1 MILSRQ
7 ILSEPEEVYKHIKD
21 GDDDI
26 LLIDVRR
33 NEEYAREHIPNAVS
47 LPLTKVIESTD
58 IPTLLELFA
67 GIGLIIGK
75 DSKSV
80 VVYDDTFGALAA
92 RVAWTLEYLG
102 YENVSLLAVT
112 YSKWKDLGFE
122 VEHGSE
128 GKVSKN
134 KNKVSNEND
143 SSSLTVNVTNVNV
156 NVNKNI
162 IASYEYIKSII
173 DGSIKDRGSGTAAKL
188 LDVRER
194 LNYLDHHIPT
204 AINIPWKAFSAED
217 RVLKD
222 KAEILDIL
230 KSRRIEYK
238 DEVIVY
244 CGSVGTLSGL
254 SYYGLRLV
262 GYSNV
267 RLYANSLKEWRSL
280 NLPLGGFKDAHYW
293 DLSAE

>member
-1 MILSRQ
+1 MILARQ
-7 ILSEPEEVYKHIKD
+7 VLSEPEEVYKRIKD
-21 GDDDI
+21 RDDDI
-26 LLIDVRR
+26 LLIDVRK
-33 NEEYAREHIPNAVS
+33 NEEYTREHIPNAVS
-47 LPLTKVIESTD
+47 LPLAKVIESTD
-58 IPTLLELFA
+58 VPTLLKLFA
-67 GIGLIIGK
+67 GIGLVIGK
-75 DSKSV
+75 DNKSV

-112 YSKWKDLGFE
+112 YSKWKELGFE
-122 VEHGSE
+122 VEYGSE
-128 GKVSKN
+128 SNVSMS
-134 KNKVSNEND
+134 KVSNKNN
-143 SSSLTVNVTNVNV
+143 SLAVTVTSANL
-156 NVNKNI
+156 NKNI
-162 IASYEYIKSII
+162 IASYDYIKSII
-173 DGSIKDRGSGTAAKL
+173 DGNIMNRDSGTIIRL

-222 KAEILDIL
+222 KTEILDIL
-230 KSRRIEYK
+230 KSRRIGPN

-267 RLYANSLKEWRSL
+267 RLYSNSLKEWRSL
-280 NLPLGGFKDAHYW
+280 KLPLEGFKDAHYW

>member
-1 MILSRQ
+1 MILARQ
-7 ILSEPEEVYKHIKD
+7 VLSEPEEVYKRIKD
-21 GDDDI
+21 RDRDDDI

-47 LPLTKVIESTD
+47 LPLAKVIESTD
-58 IPTLLELFA
+58 VPTLLKLFA
-67 GIGLIIGK
+67 GIGIVIGK
-75 DSKSV
+75 DSKSI

-112 YSKWKDLGFE
+112 YSKWKEMGFE
-122 VEHGSE
+122 VEYGS
-128 GKVSKN
+128 KSRVSTS
-134 KNKVSNEND
+134 KVSNKNN
-143 SSSLTVNVTNVNV
+143 SLGVTVTNT

-173 DGSIKDRGSGTAAKL
+173 DGSIMNRGSDTTAKL

-222 KAEILDIL
+222 KTEILDIL
-230 KSRRIEYK
+230 KSRRIEPN

-254 SYYGLRLV
+254 SYYGLRSV

-267 RLYANSLKEWRSL
+267 RLYSNSLKEWRSL
-280 NLPLGGFKDAHYW
+280 NLPLEGFKDAHYW

>member
-1 MILSRQ
+1 MILARQ
-7 ILSEPEEVYKHIKD
+7 VLSEPEEVYKRIKD
-21 GDDDI
+21 RDRDDDI

-33 NEEYAREHIPNAVS
+33 DEEYAREHIPNAVS
-47 LPLTKVIESTD
+47 LPLAKVIESTD
-58 IPTLLELFA
+58 VPTLLKLFA
-67 GIGLIIGK
+67 GIGLVIGK
-75 DSKSV
+75 DNKSV

-112 YSKWKDLGFE
+112 YSKWKELGFE
-122 VEHGSE
+122 VEYGSE
-128 GKVSKN
+128 GKVSTSKASN
-134 KNKVSNEND
+134 KNN
-143 SSSLTVNVTNVNV
+143 SLAVTVTNA

-173 DGSIKDRGSGTAAKL
+173 DGGIMNRDSGTTAKL

-222 KAEILDIL
+222 KTEILDIL
-230 KSRRIEYK
+230 KSRRIEPN

-267 RLYANSLKEWRSL
+267 RLYSNSLKEWRSL
-280 NLPLGGFKDAHYW
+280 KLPLEGFKDAHYW